1 MRSALLKIIFI
12 AALPL
17 GAHAET
23 YRCTDAYGTVSYT
36 NTQCPDDSRAK
47 PLKNQV
53 SVLDNKEERQYVER
67 GVAEAKAKLEEIG
80 AAGSDAAEQARAAT
94 LAQVNQANSL
104 IQSAVSAKQQLWM
117 ATIIIV
123 VVAGGFFFLS
133 RRNRRRQNPPE

>member
-1 MRSALLKIIFI
+1 MRSALCTLTLI
-12 AALPL
+12 ATLPL
-17 GAHAET
+17 CAQAET
-23 YRCTDAYGTVSYT
+23 YRCTDAYGTISYT
-36 NTQCPDDSRAK
+36 NTQCPEDSRAK
-47 PLKNQV
+47 PLKSQV

-67 GVAEAKAKLEEIG
+67 GMAEAKAKLEEIG
-80 AAGSDAAEQARAAT
+80 AASSDAAEQARAAT